1 MVCPWRYA
9 AHSKPNVVRVGESR
23 DAGSQIKIRAEAASV
38 AKNVERKVATRD
50 AH

>member
-1 MVCPWRYA
+1 MAYA
-9 AHSKPNVVRVGESR
+9 AQHKDVQKPNVVRVGESR

-38 AKNVERKVATRD
+38 AKNIERKVATRD

>member
-1 MVCPWRYA
+1 MGRA
-9 AHSKPNVVRVGESR
+9 AHIAHKPANVVRVGESR

-38 AKNVERKVATRD
+38 AKNVERKVAMRD

>member
-1 MVCPWRYA
+1 MGRA
-9 AHSKPNVVRVGESR
+9 AHIAHKPNVVRVGESR

-38 AKNVERKVATRD
+38 AKNIERKVATRD